1 MVISPSDSSRRR
13 NNKITEKAGSFKKVL
28 CAGTGLGY
36 NKENIQGKEPAMNS
50 VETVN
55 DVLVNLFNEIM
66 DIEERA
72 LITPEYKD
80 ISVNDMH
87 VIEAVGIRNPRS
99 MSAIA
104 KDLSVTVNN
113 SGDSTSVANFKR
125 QQRYRLMWMDT
136 KKTGGLFL
144 FPFRRRE
151 KKPIIITGCS
161 MNEW

>member
-1 MVISPSDSSRRR
+1 MVWLSLLLTAVEGGTIKLQRKPEAS
-13 NNKITEKAGSFKKVL
+13 KKVL

-104 KDLSVTVNN
+104 KDLSVTVGTLTIAVNHLVKKRLYQ
-113 SGDSTSVANFKR
+113 SGQK
-125 QQRYRLMWMDT
+125 
-136 KKTGGLFL
+136 
-144 FPFRRRE
+144 
-151 KKPIIITGCS
+151 
-161 MNEW
+161 